1 MSTSNRSFL
10 PRNILMHLDFVL
22 EFVGSCGSIF
32 SLQPFCKSLRLLLI
46 LLLFAAYHKI
56 ESAASEARLHSTR
69 CILAYWYVAH
79 TRPPIGNTD
88 RFDDSFDSD
97 EERKILA
104 QGFEGCSGIPS
115 RAGGKRCCFPGLCGD
130 VGLGRR
136 LSRFLSLLRM
146 NHLSCS
152 TGRQSLDPLSAGL
165 DNYTSTHNAKHIS
178 SL

>member
-1 MSTSNRSFL
+1 MHTGTLLSYKTTYRQYRS
-10 PRNILMHLDFVL
+10 I
-22 EFVGSCGSIF
+22 
-32 SLQPFCKSLRLLLI
+32 
-46 LLLFAAYHKI
+46 
-56 ESAASEARLHSTR
+56 
-69 CILAYWYVAH
+69 
-79 TRPPIGNTD
+79 

-115 RAGGKRCCFPGLCGD
+115 RARGKRCCFPGLCGD

-152 TGRQSLDPLSAGL
+152 TGRQSLDPLSAGW
-165 DNYTSTHNAKHIS
+165 DIYTSTHNAKLIS
-178 SL
+178 SLRGIFRTMDTKRDPGRNFAAIAPLTLLFYLFLTLFLLQVKWSG